1 MPTTI
6 RIIGMIPTL
15 SCETRTTPKI
25 TYSRPRRPLVT
36 IIRSV
41 SPKSRPYDLRF
52 MRAIVGLAVVV
63 LTGLAGLNAASTAAA
78 ATCVRLGW
86 HAEGARGI
94 VAVRPGER
102 VVGCGGAAS
111 TRQLTRVTGVGSG
124 TLHTRETHVDG
135 LLSVHSLRGGTLR
148 SGGHADLPKLEQRLE
163 TTRDDAMKVR
173 VLLATIL
180 IALAIFAPRRA
191 VSGAAAAVVSS
202 VLLSAFGS
210 TSLTLLGLLTIAG
223 SLVPWRALWLYFLA
237 FLAVLVVSPAT
248 ESLALLGPHPW
259 GGGRFYG
266 ISNEVETL
274 LLAPG
279 LVLGLAAAPLV
290 LVTIAWSRAG
300 ADGGGLLVYL
310 AGYARLVPRPRLAL
324 VAALVLA
331 VLFVAADAATG
342 GHSHV
347 TNSVLHG
354 HVFDD
359 LWHRW
364 HTSWNGVTGAWG
376 RAVVSALAA
385 AALVW
390 VATRRERRPLV
401 DAFLLAILVSL
412 VANDTPQDVVFWG
425 AITGVALRRAV

>member
-1 MPTTI
+1 M
-6 RIIGMIPTL
+6 
-15 SCETRTTPKI
+15 
-25 TYSRPRRPLVT
+25 

-41 SPKSRPYDLRF
+41 RPKSRPYDLRF

-63 LTGLAGLNAASTAAA
+63 LTGLNAVSTAQA

-86 HAEGARGI
+86 HPDGARGL
-94 VAVRPGER
+94 VAVGPGER
-102 VVGCGGAAS
+102 VVGCGGAIS
-111 TRQLTRVTGVGSG
+111 TRQLTRVTAAGTG
-124 TLHTRETHVDG
+124 TLRTSETRVAG
-135 LLSVHSLRGGTLR
+135 LLSVHSLHSGTLR
-148 SGGHADLPKLEQRLE
+148 SGGHTDLPKLERRLE
-163 TTRDDAMKVR
+163 TTRHDVMKVR

-180 IALAIFAPRRA
+180 IALALFAPRRA
-191 VSGAAAAVVSS
+191 VSGAAGAVVAS

-210 TSLTLLGLLTIAG
+210 TSLTLLGLLTLAG
-223 SLVPWRALWLYFLA
+223 SLLPWRALWLYFVA
-237 FLAVLVVSPAT
+237 FLAALVVSPAAQ
-248 ESLALLGPHPW
+248 SLALLGPHPW

-274 LLAPG
+274 LLAPA

-290 LVTIAWSRAG
+290 LVTIGWSRAG

-310 AGYARLVPRPRLAL
+310 AAYARLVPRPRLAL
-324 VAALVLA
+324 VGALVLA
-331 VLFVAADAATG
+331 VLFVLVDAATG

-364 HTSWNGVTGAWG
+364 HTSWHGLTGAWG
-376 RAVVSALAA
+376 RAVVSMLAA
-385 AALVW
+385 AALLW
-390 VATRRERRPLV
+390 VATRRERRPVV

-412 VANDTPQDVVFWG
+412 VANDTPQDVLFWG